1 MESQS
6 VSKARIWIVGFAMA
20 ACLVFIIVAV
30 VYMQMPPSQKMK
42 DQVEIQLPSLATHE
56 ECLKLLQ
63 ENEVV
68 YSFEASDPLTF
79 DIHYHDGTRIVD
91 AFAKKTISDLKATL
105 QPEIVQEYCMSW
117 SNHQPK
123 EVQLKYQFQIKEN
136 DD

>member
-123 EVQLKYQFQIKEN
+123 EVQLKYQFQIKGN

>member
-20 ACLVFIIVAV
+20 TFLVFIIVAV

-42 DQVEIQLPSLATHE
+42 DQVKIQLPSLATHE

-68 YSFEASDPLTF
+68 YSFEASHPLTF
-79 DIHYHDGTRIVD
+79 DIHYHDGTQIID
-91 AFAKKTISDLKATL
+91 AFAKKTIASLEATL
-105 QPEIVQEYCMSW
+105 KPEIVQEYCMTW
-117 SNHQPK
+117 SNHQPQA
-123 EVQLKYQFQIKEN
+123 VQLKYQFQIKVK
-136 DD
+136 

>member
-20 ACLVFIIVAV
+20 AFLVFIIVAV

-42 DQVEIQLPSLATHE
+42 DQVETQLPSLATHE

-79 DIHYHDGTRIVD
+79 DIHYHDGTQIVD

-105 QPEIVQEYCMSW
+105 RPEIVQEYCMSW

-123 EVQLKYQFQIKEN
+123 AVQLKYQFQIKEK
-136 DD
+136 

>member
-20 ACLVFIIVAV
+20 TFLVFIIVAV

-42 DQVEIQLPSLATHE
+42 DQVKIQLPSSGTHE

-68 YSFEASDPLTF
+68 YSFEASHPLTF
-79 DIHYHDGTRIVD
+79 DIHYHDGTQIID
-91 AFAKKTISDLKATL
+91 AFAKKTIASLEATL
-105 QPEIVQEYCMSW
+105 KPEIVQEYCMTW
-117 SNHQPK
+117 SNHQPQA
-123 EVQLKYQFQIKEN
+123 VQLKYQFQINVK
-136 DD
+136 

>member
-79 DIHYHDGTRIVD
+79 DIHYHDGTKIVD
-91 AFAKKTISDLKATL
+91 AFAKTTISDLKDTL

>member
-42 DQVEIQLPSLATHE
+42 DQVETQLPSLATHE

-79 DIHYHDGTRIVD
+79 DIHYHDGTQIVD

-117 SNHQPK
+117 SNHQPHAA
-123 EVQLKYQFQIKEN
+123 QLKYQFQIKEK
-136 DD
+136 

>member
-1 MESQS
+1 MESHS

>member
-79 DIHYHDGTRIVD
+79 DIHYHDGNRIVD

>member
-79 DIHYHDGTRIVD
+79 DIHYHDGTKIVD

-105 QPEIVQEYCMSW
+105 IPEIVQEYCMSW

>member
-79 DIHYHDGTRIVD
+79 DIHYHDGTQIVD

-105 QPEIVQEYCMSW
+105 RPEIVQEYCMSW

-123 EVQLKYQFQIKEN
+123 EVQLKYQFQIKEK
-136 DD
+136 